1 MHLSL
6 SLSLIHT
13 HTNPSLTHPCLLHP
27 LLQVHNFKTAHFAVP
42 GTAIVVEELRN
53 RKRAE
58 DRGRFEGEMEART
71 FRRRHKVKVKRETAK
86 IRAETELATMIGVP
100 METAEAILHEK
111 EDCLHNKR
119 GTGDTQKEID
129 AFFRNVKSGNW
140 KYISYALTVGY
151 RGIDVVDKNEDTP
164 IQHAVRLGDVQT
176 VKELLK
182 FAAQPNS
189 KNIWG
194 MSCHHE
200 AWSFWKFHATRS
212 KEERYV
218 CVFSP
223 SLSPS
228 PSLSLPFTQYTYP
241 HHLHLLL
248 YIYI

>member
-1 MHLSL
+1 
-6 SLSLIHT
+6 
-13 HTNPSLTHPCLLHP
+13 
-27 LLQVHNFKTAHFAVP
+27 VP

-100 METAEAILHEK
+100 METAEAILYEK